1 METHRLLILASDGDV
16 PAEGLELVE
25 RRLRRGP
32 VAVTLLVTVCPLPDA
47 WVWDV
52 ERTSSAAVDGLAL
65 GLARL
70 DQTGAAVAGTFGDR
84 DPMVA
89 LNDVM
94 ERVEF
99 DEVVLCLPETG
110 RSRMLRM
117 DLPAR
122 IRRAFGVPVT
132 HIPAGPREP
141 APVAA

>member
-1 METHRLLILASDGDV
+1 MEPHRLLILASEGEV
-16 PAEGLELVE
+16 PAEALVLVE

-32 VAVTLLVTVCPLPDA
+32 VAVTLLVPVCPLPDA

-65 GLARL
+65 GLAQL
-70 DQTGAAVAGTFGDR
+70 DQTGAIVAGTFGDR

-89 LNDVM
+89 LNDLM
-94 ERVEF
+94 DRIEL
-99 DEVVLCLPETG
+99 DEVVLCLPDTG
-110 RSRMLRM
+110 RSRLLRM

-132 HIPAGPREP
+132 HVPTGPREP
-141 APVAA
+141 APIAA